1 LIRLHNQFTP
11 SRLAR
16 VHHEGPLVVSGAV
29 IEYSV
34 AVKATQQFGILKFE
48 IFGILGFESE

>member
-29 IEYSV
+29 IEFSV